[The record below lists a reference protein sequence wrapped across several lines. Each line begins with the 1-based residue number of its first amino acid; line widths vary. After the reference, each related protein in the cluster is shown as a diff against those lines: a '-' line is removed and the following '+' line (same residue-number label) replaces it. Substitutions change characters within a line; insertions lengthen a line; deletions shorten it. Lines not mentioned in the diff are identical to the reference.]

1 MPGIRMPVVIR
12 PLGML
17 KEYIGGQPEAS
28 VEAGRTIRETLRALG
43 MPPELAAL
51 VLVNDEQQDKGYVLQ
66 EGDVLKVMAVIGGG

>member
-1 MPGIRMPVVIR
+1 MPVVIR

-17 KEYIGGQPEAS
+17 KEYIGGQSETT
-28 VEAGRTIRETLRALG
+28 VEAGRSIRETLLALG

-51 VLVNDEQQDKGYVLQ
+51 VLVNDEQQDKAYVLQ

>member
-1 MPGIRMPVVIR
+1 MPAVIR

-17 KEYIGGQPEAS
+17 KDYIGGQAEVS

-51 VLVNDEQQDKGYVLQ
+51 VLVNDEQQDKEYVLQ